1 MLHYLALSSTILRYL
16 ALYCT
21 ILHYLAPS
29 CTILHHVAS
38 SCTILQSSLF
48 PNMIVWWRVLYL
60 SQMILFAMKPPCI
73 CKCVFD
79 HSFFYVFDR
88 FLYLFLC
95 LLTIPCVFVSFDHSL
110 YLVAQVLPHW
120 LLVWAGATQVDA
132 SALFANCRPPSLSVA
147 QCGQQH
153 KYKKNHMNVKY
164 NLTLM
169 HSPQCLNWPMG
180 DDYWLWLWNKT

>member
-1 MLHYLALSSTILRYL
+1 
-16 ALYCT
+16 
-21 ILHYLAPS
+21 
-29 CTILHHVAS
+29 
-38 SCTILQSSLF
+38 
-48 PNMIVWWRVLYL
+48 MIVWWRVLYL

-120 LLVWAGATQVDA
+120 LLVWAGATHVDA

-147 QCGQQH
+147 QCGQEH
-153 KYKKNHMNVKY
+153 KYKNKNTWMWNTIWHLCTLHNVSTGQWVTTIGFDCEIKPSKKRRY
-164 NLTLM
+164 SLNFDQTWVRLLSPLT
-169 HSPQCLNWPMG
+169 
-180 DDYWLWLWNKT
+180 D